1 MPKTA
6 DEMLVELRKTHT
18 ELENELR
25 DAYVEFQNHGAAEA
39 EFLAKKLRQLAKR
52 WNSLTRV
59 TRNTW
64 RHKNVRST
72 FSKN

>member
-39 EFLAKKLRQLAKR
+39 EFLAKKLCQLAKKMEQF
-52 WNSLTRV
+52 NKGYKEYLEA
-59 TRNTW
+59 
-64 RHKNVRST
+64 
-72 FSKN
+72 

>member
-39 EFLAKKLRQLAKR
+39 EFLVKKLRKLADKMEQF
-52 WNSLTRV
+52 NNGYKEYLEA
-59 TRNTW
+59 
-64 RHKNVRST
+64 
-72 FSKN
+72 

>member
-1 MPKTA
+1 MPKNA

-39 EFLAKKLRQLAKR
+39 EFLAKKLHQLAKKMEQF
-52 WNSLTRV
+52 NKGYKEYLEV
-59 TRNTW
+59 
-64 RHKNVRST
+64 
-72 FSKN
+72 